1 MQLWEWVVVNS
12 VLLLVLFLVVLP
24 LTFVSRRR
32 WLTRAGGVF
41 ELSINDRG
49 GTHPQ
54 GWTIGLGRY
63 VENHLEWFRFFS
75 LRLRPTRSFAREAL
89 DVLEQRLPHGPE
101 AFALHTG
108 HVVVECMDGARQVQ
122 LAMGAQSV
130 TALLAWLESAP
141 PGRHSSR
148 VV

>member
-1 MQLWEWVVVNS
+1 MQVWEWLIVDLLV
-12 VLLLVLFLVVLP
+12 LLVLFVVVLP
-24 LTFVSRRR
+24 FTFVARRR

-49 GTHPQ
+49 GTHPR

-63 VENHLEWFRFFS
+63 VANELEWFRFFS

-89 DVLEQRLPHGPE
+89 GVLERRLPHGPE
-101 AFALHTG
+101 AFALHSG
-108 HVVVECMDGARQVQ
+108 HVIVECRDGTRPVQ
-122 LAMGAQSV
+122 LAMGEQSA
-130 TALLAWLESAP
+130 TALLAWLESSP
-141 PGRHSSR
+141 PGRNSSR

>member
-1 MQLWEWVVVNS
+1 MQVWEWVVVDS
-12 VLLLVLFLVVLP
+12 LVLLVVFIVLLP
-24 LTFVSRRR
+24 LTFVARRR

-63 VENHLEWFRFFS
+63 VDNKLEWFRFFS

-89 DVLEQRLPHGPE
+89 DVLERRLPHGPE
-101 AFALHTG
+101 AFALHSG
-108 HVVVECMDGARQVQ
+108 HVIIECRDGARPVQ
-122 LAMGAQSV
+122 LAMGEQSV
-130 TALLAWLESAP
+130 TALLAWLESSP
-141 PGRHSSR
+141 PGSSSHR